1 MPKTKLYI
9 VEAAVLPEVF
19 LKVCEAKEL
28 LQTGAAATVAEA
40 ASMAGI
46 SRSAFYKYKDA
57 IRPFRDIKRDQ
68 VITMSILTRDKPGAL
83 SSVLT
88 IFAANTPHNID
99 KTNIIPIQ
107 SVGTFSIFL
116 FFYSKVI
123 IRFIGSFKRITVI
136 TKFDKELIGF

>member
-1 MPKTKLYI
+1 MSKPKLYI

-28 LQTGAAATVAEA
+28 LHTGAAATVAEA
-40 ASMAGI
+40 ANKAGI

-68 VITMSILTRDKPGAL
+68 VITMSILSRDKPGAL

-88 IFAANTPHNID
+88 IFAANGANILTINQSIP
-99 KTNIIPIQ
+99 TNG
-107 SVGTFSIFL
+107 VGVVTISFVAEDTDPSMETLSAQIDAL
-116 FFYSKVI
+116 PDVI
-123 IRFIGSFKRITVI
+123 RSEILAG
-136 TKFDKELIGF
+136 

>member
-88 IFAANTPHNID
+88 IFAANGANIL
-99 KTNIIPIQ
+99 TINQSIPNGG
-107 SVGTFSIFL
+107 VGIVTISFIAENMPSPDAFSAQIEAL
-116 FFYSKVI
+116 PDVI
-123 IRFIGSFKRITVI
+123 RTEVLAG
-136 TKFDKELIGF
+136 